1 MKTFKEVRAPKIK
14 KGLRDKKGKI
24 HTVSMDTSGRK
35 LSFKVTDEFGTF
47 KTIGVKQLAT
57 MFESTSLNEVTDKEI
72 NAVKKLSKD
81 MEKIKKDY
89 FKIAKMGDK
98 TLQST
103 KHNAKYKSILQAQQD
118 VLKLIGDLSNQ
129 KMMQKESVEV
139 LSEMAVSRKDFDK
152 IKKNDV
158 IEFVFDSS
166 MKKGHKVKLKVKSK
180 TRSAKYNVDQVNMV
194 DSTDSRNKTKF
205 TLFSRGG
212 KDATLGWGGMG
223 VVIKSYKI
231 GVKEEVNE
239 KLDLVLTV
247 RGDKNV
253 PLAKT
258 AMKKFKG
265 VSVKR
270 QGKVRS
276 GEVITFGG
284 DEKQLQKM
292 QSALAGKIKGLDM
305 VSKHEQFNENYA
317 QDVHLAQK
325 NMARLAKKEKG
336 QDQKDYMAVARALN
350 QGNLGAVKRVIKS
363 ISTDEIRA
371 DILNVLVGY
380 NDLIAKMYPKAVDA
394 KGRLKSG
401 LSVSKM
407 IKEDGQYVSPNQM
420 TDKQKQDQK
429 DRIQRDRERRLKRMK
444 AGQADSK
451 ADAERKQKERERNL
465 RTFAGRKE
473 AVDECKDEKDFK
485 PHMMYDPK
493 TGKGVK
499 ANTYADHVKYD
510 KMGYTHEPVKEQNC
524 GCGKTPCETYGNQNE
539 ARGYGK
545 KPVSMMTPAEKKKDA
560 ERRKAYN
567 AFQKKNRKEDMEEA
581 MNPKDKAKRLAMIK
595 KAVERIN
602 ARNAEK
608 AKKDALKMMKDSGMF
623 DESVVTEAKASNIDQ
638 IRDIVKSKGAKKIG
652 GVMVDMFTAS
662 AIVKVYDAINDTNKA
677 KMDKMTVPAMA
688 NVAYK
693 LISKK
698 R

>member
-35 LSFKVTDEFGTF
+35 LQFKVTNEFGDF
-47 KTIGVKQLAT
+47 KTVGVKQLAT

-81 MEKIKKDY
+81 MEKVKKDY

-103 KHNAKYKSILQAQQD
+103 KYNKRYESILKAQQD

-129 KMMQKESVEV
+129 KMMQKESVEE

-180 TRSAKYNVDQVNMV
+180 TRSNKYNVDKINMV
-194 DSTDSRNKTKF
+194 DATDTRNRTKF

-231 GVKEEVNE
+231 GVKEGINE
-239 KLDLVLTV
+239 D
-247 RGDKNV
+247 
-253 PLAKT
+253 
-258 AMKKFKG
+258 
-265 VSVKR
+265 
-270 QGKVRS
+270 
-276 GEVITFGG
+276 
-284 DEKQLQKM
+284 
-292 QSALAGKIKGLDM
+292 
-305 VSKHEQFNENYA
+305 YA
-317 QDVHLAQK
+317 QDLDLAQK
-325 NMARLAKKEKG
+325 NVARLAKQEKG
-336 QDQKDYMAVARALN
+336 QEKKDYMAVARALN
-350 QGNLGAVKRVIKS
+350 QGNLGAVKKVIKG

-371 DILNVLVGY
+371 DILNILVGY

-394 KGRLKSG
+394 KGNLKRG
-401 LSVSKM
+401 LTVGKM

-420 TDKQKQDQK
+420 TDKQKQDHK

-444 AGQADSK
+444 AGQQDSK
-451 ADAERKQKERERNL
+451 DEMERKRKERERNL
-465 RTFAGRKE
+465 RTFAGKREQK
-473 AVDECKDEKDFK
+473 ECKDEKDFK

-499 ANTYADHVKYD
+499 ANTYADHLKYD

-524 GCGKTPCETYGNQNE
+524 GCGKTPCETYGKQNE

-638 IRDIVKSKGAKKIG
+638 IRDIVKSKGAKKVG

>member
-24 HTVSMDTSGRK
+24 HTVTMNASGRK
-35 LSFKVTDEFGTF
+35 LEFKVTDEFGSF
-47 KTIGVKQLAT
+47 KTVGVKQLAK
-57 MFESTSLNEVTDKEI
+57 MFESTESLNEVTDKEI

-81 MEKIKKDY
+81 IEKVKKDY

-103 KHNAKYKSILQAQQD
+103 KYNKKYESILKAQQD

-129 KMMQKESVEV
+129 KMMQKESVEE

-180 TRSAKYNVDQVNMV
+180 TRSNKYNVDKINMV
-194 DSTDSRNKTKF
+194 DATDPRNKTKF

-223 VVIKSYKI
+223 VVIKSYKV
-231 GVKEEVNE
+231 GVKEGIN
-239 KLDLVLTV
+239 
-247 RGDKNV
+247 
-253 PLAKT
+253 
-258 AMKKFKG
+258 
-265 VSVKR
+265 
-270 QGKVRS
+270 
-276 GEVITFGG
+276 
-284 DEKQLQKM
+284 
-292 QSALAGKIKGLDM
+292 
-305 VSKHEQFNENYA
+305 
-317 QDVHLAQK
+317 
-325 NMARLAKKEKG
+325 
-336 QDQKDYMAVARALN
+336 
-350 QGNLGAVKRVIKS
+350 
-363 ISTDEIRA
+363 
-371 DILNVLVGY
+371 
-380 NDLIAKMYPKAVDA
+380 
-394 KGRLKSG
+394 
-401 LSVSKM
+401 
-407 IKEDGQYVSPNQM
+407 EDGQYVSPNQM
-420 TDKQKQDQK
+420 TDKQKQDHK

-444 AGQADSK
+444 AGQQDSK
-451 ADAERKQKERERNL
+451 DDMERKKKERERNL

-473 AVDECKDEKDFK
+473 AVSPAQQAAIAISKKEKEQKECKDEKDFK

-499 ANTYADHVKYD
+499 ANTYADHVKLD

-524 GCGKTPCETYGNQNE
+524 GCGKTPCETYGKQNE

-595 KAVERIN
+595 KAVEKIN

-638 IRDIVKSKGAKKIG
+638 IRNIVKTKGAKKVG

-688 NVAYK
+688 NVAFK
-693 LISKK
+693 LMKK
-698 R
+698 

>member
-35 LSFKVTDEFGTF
+35 LQFKVTNEFGDF
-47 KTIGVKQLAT
+47 KTVGVKQLAT

-81 MEKIKKDY
+81 MEKVKKDY

-98 TLQST
+98 TLKST
-103 KHNAKYKSILQAQQD
+103 KYNKRYESILKAQQD

-129 KMMQKESVEV
+129 KMMQKESVEE

-180 TRSAKYNVDQVNMV
+180 TRSNKYNVDKINMV
-194 DSTDSRNKTKF
+194 DATDTRNRTKF

-231 GVKEEVNE
+231 GVKEGINE
-239 KLDLVLTV
+239 D
-247 RGDKNV
+247 
-253 PLAKT
+253 
-258 AMKKFKG
+258 
-265 VSVKR
+265 
-270 QGKVRS
+270 
-276 GEVITFGG
+276 
-284 DEKQLQKM
+284 
-292 QSALAGKIKGLDM
+292 
-305 VSKHEQFNENYA
+305 YA
-317 QDVHLAQK
+317 QDLDLAQK
-325 NMARLAKKEKG
+325 NVARLAKKEKG

-350 QGNLGAVKRVIKS
+350 QGNLGAVKKVIKS

-371 DILNVLVGY
+371 DILNILVGY

-394 KGRLKSG
+394 KGNLKRG
-401 LSVSKM
+401 LTVGKM

-420 TDKQKQDQK
+420 TDKQKQDHK

-444 AGQADSK
+444 AGQQDSK
-451 ADAERKQKERERNL
+451 DDMERKRKERERNL
-465 RTFAGRKE
+465 RTFAGKREQK
-473 AVDECKDEKDFK
+473 ECKDEKDFK

-499 ANTYADHVKYD
+499 ANTYADHLKYD

-524 GCGKTPCETYGNQNE
+524 GCGKTPCETYGKQNE

-638 IRDIVKSKGAKKIG
+638 IRDIVKSKGAKKVG

>member
-14 KGLRDKKGKI
+14 KGLRDKKGKV
-24 HTVSMDTSGRK
+24 HTVSMDASGRK
-35 LSFKVTDEFGTF
+35 LSFKVTDEFGSF
-47 KTIGVKQLAT
+47 KTVGVKQLAQ

-81 MEKIKKDY
+81 MEKVKKDY

-103 KHNAKYKSILQAQQD
+103 KYNKRYESILKAQQD

-129 KMMQKESVEV
+129 KMMQKESVEE

-180 TRSAKYNVDQVNMV
+180 TRSNKYNVDKINMV
-194 DSTDSRNKTKF
+194 DATDPRNRTKF

-231 GVKEEVNE
+231 GVKE
-239 KLDLVLTV
+239 
-247 RGDKNV
+247 G
-253 PLAKT
+253 
-258 AMKKFKG
+258 
-265 VSVKR
+265 
-270 QGKVRS
+270 
-276 GEVITFGG
+276 I
-284 DEKQLQKM
+284 
-292 QSALAGKIKGLDM
+292 
-305 VSKHEQFNENYA
+305 NENYA
-317 QDVHLAQK
+317 QDLDLAQK
-325 NMARLAKKEKG
+325 NIARLAKKESG
-336 QDQKDYMAVARALN
+336 QNKKDYMAVARALN
-350 QGNLGAVKRVIKS
+350 QGNLGAVKKVIKG

-394 KGRLKSG
+394 KGRLKTPM
-401 LSVSKM
+401 SVGKM

-420 TDKQKQDQK
+420 TDKQKQDHK
-429 DRIQRDRERRLKRMK
+429 DRIQRDRERRIKRMK
-444 AGQADSK
+444 IGQQDSK
-451 ADAERKQKERERNL
+451 DDMERKRKERERNL
-465 RTFAGRKE
+465 RTFAGKKE
-473 AVDECKDEKDFK
+473 AVLNFDNVPKGEHPQFMKHVKKANLKVKSVKGDRIVLDGGVNQFDVFFNSIKKDKTFMKNEAVSRAQQEKDFK

-499 ANTYADHVKYD
+499 ANTYADHLKYD

-524 GCGKTPCETYGNQNE
+524 GCGKTPCETYGQ
-539 ARGYGK
+539 
-545 KPVSMMTPAEKKKDA
+545 KD
-560 ERRKAYN
+560 
-567 AFQKKNRKEDMEEA
+567 EA

-638 IRDIVKSKGAKKIG
+638 IRDIVKSKGAKKVG

>member
-35 LSFKVTDEFGTF
+35 LQFKVTNEFGDF
-47 KTIGVKQLAT
+47 KTVGVKQLAT

-81 MEKIKKDY
+81 MEKVKKDY

-98 TLQST
+98 TLKST
-103 KHNAKYKSILQAQQD
+103 KYNKRYESILKAQQD

-129 KMMQKESVEV
+129 KMMQKESVEE

-180 TRSAKYNVDQVNMV
+180 TRSNKYNVDKINMV
-194 DSTDSRNKTKF
+194 DATDTRNRTKF

-231 GVKEEVNE
+231 GVKEGINE
-239 KLDLVLTV
+239 D
-247 RGDKNV
+247 
-253 PLAKT
+253 
-258 AMKKFKG
+258 
-265 VSVKR
+265 
-270 QGKVRS
+270 
-276 GEVITFGG
+276 
-284 DEKQLQKM
+284 
-292 QSALAGKIKGLDM
+292 
-305 VSKHEQFNENYA
+305 YA
-317 QDVHLAQK
+317 QDLDLAQK
-325 NMARLAKKEKG
+325 NVARLAKQEKG
-336 QDQKDYMAVARALN
+336 QEKKDYMAVARALN
-350 QGNLGAVKRVIKS
+350 QGNLGAVKKVIKS

-371 DILNVLVGY
+371 DILNILVGY

-394 KGRLKSG
+394 KGNLKRG
-401 LSVSKM
+401 LTVGKM

-420 TDKQKQDQK
+420 TDKQKQDHK

-444 AGQADSK
+444 AGQQDSK
-451 ADAERKQKERERNL
+451 DDMERKRKERERNL
-465 RTFAGRKE
+465 RTFAGKREQK
-473 AVDECKDEKDFK
+473 ECKDEKDFK

-499 ANTYADHVKYD
+499 ANTYADHLKYD

-524 GCGKTPCETYGNQNE
+524 GCGKTPCETYGKQNE

-638 IRDIVKSKGAKKIG
+638 IRDIVKSKGAKKVG

>member
-1 MKTFKEVRAPKIK
+1 MKNFKE
-14 KGLRDKKGKI
+14 LR
-24 HTVSMDTSGRK
+24 
-35 LSFKVTDEFGTF
+35 E
-47 KTIGVKQLAT
+47 
-57 MFESTSLNEVTDKEI
+57 
-72 NAVKKLSKD
+72 
-81 MEKIKKDY
+81 
-89 FKIAKMGDK
+89 
-98 TLQST
+98 
-103 KHNAKYKSILQAQQD
+103 
-118 VLKLIGDLSNQ
+118 NQ
-129 KMMQKESVEV
+129 V

-166 MKKGHKVKLKVKSK
+166 YKKGHKVKLKVKSK
-180 TRSAKYNVDQVNMV
+180 TRSNKYNVDKINMV
-194 DSTDSRNKTKF
+194 DATDPRNKTKF

-253 PLAKT
+253 SLAKT
-258 AMKKFKG
+258 TMKKFKG

-305 VSKHEQFNENYA
+305 TSTHEQFNENYA
-317 QDVHLAQK
+317 KDLDLAQK
-325 NMARLAKKEKG
+325 NMARLAKQEKG
-336 QDQKDYMAVARALN
+336 QEKKDYMAVARALN
-350 QGNLGAVKRVIKS
+350 QGNLGAVKKVIKG

-394 KGRLKSG
+394 KGKLKTPM
-401 LSVSKM
+401 SVGKM
-407 IKEDGQYVSPNQM
+407 IKEDGQYVNPNNM
-420 TDKQKQDQK
+420 TDKQKQDLKDKQQRERERRIRQMKIGQK
-429 DRIQRDRERRLKRMK
+429 DSKDEMERKKKERERRLRQYGGK
-444 AGQADSK
+444 
-451 ADAERKQKERERNL
+451 
-465 RTFAGRKE
+465 TE
-473 AVDECKDEKDFK
+473 AVSPAQQAAIAISKKEKEQKECKDEKDFK

-510 KMGYTHEPVKEQNC
+510 KMGYTHEPVKE
-524 GCGKTPCETYGNQNE
+524 
-539 ARGYGK
+539 
-545 KPVSMMTPAEKKKDA
+545 
-560 ERRKAYN
+560 
-567 AFQKKNRKEDMEEA
+567 A

-623 DESVVTEAKASNIDQ
+623 EESVDLSEVTDQEINAVKKLSKDIQKVKTDYFKIAKMGDKTLKMTKYNKRYESILKAQQDVLKLIGDLSNLKMMQKESTDLTEKKSNIDQ
-638 IRDIVKSKGAKKIG
+638 IRDIVKTKGAKKVG

-693 LISKK
+693 IINKNK